1 MRCWP
6 YPRPHTG
13 RAMPRG
19 ERRGAFGKCLHA
31 ANPGHVLKRYYRIPD
46 LPIQAY
52 QEIWFEAA
60 NAVPRYFSRLDT
72 QREKAQSHRRE
83 NGIKERAAF
92 TLSALSYFIA
102 LISSRS
108 HAGRLSP
115 TGSSS
120 PFRYS
125 ATSTKPLSLS
135 KNFAS
140 SQ

>member
-1 MRCWP
+1 METRKHALLALSP
-6 YPRPHTG
+6 PAH
-13 RAMPRG
+13 RASHAA
-19 ERRGAFGKCLHA
+19 RRTPGAFGKCLHA

-92 TLSALSYFIA
+92 TLPALCFYSALR
-102 LISSRS
+102 SS
-108 HAGRLSP
+108 LMD
-115 TGSSS
+115 TV
-120 PFRYS
+120 
-125 ATSTKPLSLS
+125 
-135 KNFAS
+135 
-140 SQ
+140 

>member
-72 QREKAQSHRRE
+72 QREK
-83 NGIKERAAF
+83 ERAAF
-92 TLSALSYFIA
+92 TLPALCFYSALR
-102 LISSRS
+102 SS
-108 HAGRLSP
+108 LMD
-115 TGSSS
+115 TV
-120 PFRYS
+120 
-125 ATSTKPLSLS
+125 
-135 KNFAS
+135 
-140 SQ
+140 

>member
-13 RAMPRG
+13 QAMPRG
-19 ERRGAFGKCLHA
+19 ERRGAFGKCLHT
-31 ANPGHVLKRYYRIPD
+31 ANPGLVLKRYYRIPD

-92 TLSALSYFIA
+92 TLSALCF
-102 LISSRS
+102 
-108 HAGRLSP
+108 
-115 TGSSS
+115 
-120 PFRYS
+120 YS
-125 ATSTKPLSLS
+125 ALRSSLMDTV
-135 KNFAS
+135 
-140 SQ
+140 